1 MLQADELIKYIL
13 LMNRCFEDIKKY
25 DKKYQDVY
33 YCYGKLLDDSSLLYE
48 YSKLKDDFKMYLICN
63 IEN

>member
-1 MLQADELIKYIL
+1 
-13 LMNRCFEDIKKY
+13 MNRCFEDIKKY

-48 YSKLKDDFKMYLICN
+48 YSKLKDDFKMYFICN